1 MLPLT
6 RTSTTLADALTTAL
20 AQLIIPMTTK
30 PEPKT
35 ESIYRKYWRTAK

>member
-1 MLPLT
+1 MTSPL
-6 RTSTTLADALTTAL
+6 AL
-20 AQLIIPMTTK
+20 AQLIIPNK